1 MLILHWLLPFPR
13 RRGRSSGTG
22 LGWNCLFIS
31 EGLDSLLSASS
42 IAKCSPGAN
51 PLLSVLHETLLHSYT
66 ENNLTNHQQQ
76 HEAVMAIEKWNSS
89 HTFSWQR
96 RAKCFISKPDQ
107 QSFYSRGPWS
117 PHQKPRVSRGSGSV
131 GQHLSFSR
139 TAHSWRTTAWS
150 SCFYTPKIASLTLK
164 HCVHLGRKG
173 KLRQREVQ
181 NNKGTSMLS
190 KSFLVMG
197 TKTLVLMAEN
207 KHEFLK
213 SNVLW
218 ILPLVSI
225 TSVTLPQ
232 LSVSPC
238 HATGITSSSSQIR
251 NHKL

>member
-1 MLILHWLLPFPR
+1 
-13 RRGRSSGTG
+13 
-22 LGWNCLFIS
+22 
-31 EGLDSLLSASS
+31 
-42 IAKCSPGAN
+42 
-51 PLLSVLHETLLHSYT
+51 
-66 ENNLTNHQQQ
+66 
-76 HEAVMAIEKWNSS
+76 
-89 HTFSWQR
+89 
-96 RAKCFISKPDQ
+96 
-107 QSFYSRGPWS
+107 
-117 PHQKPRVSRGSGSV
+117 
-131 GQHLSFSR
+131 
-139 TAHSWRTTAWS
+139 
-150 SCFYTPKIASLTLK
+150 
-164 HCVHLGRKG
+164 
-173 KLRQREVQ
+173 
-181 NNKGTSMLS
+181 MLS